1 MNNINIIPIMMYPIH
16 SLHPLSNIKLSIV
29 HIMHITRWTQKVAND
44 GSSPTVIA
52 WNKQARLGK
61 INFSYVFIQHF
72 VKKAQKQKAPLGPFA
87 IPLMTSKVINP
98 LHAARIRVL
107 GRRSG
112 SLLHSYPVPT
122 WWWCGCRRPRGS
134 LAPRAG
140 GRAGRAP

>member
-1 MNNINIIPIMMYPIH
+1 MAIQ
-16 SLHPLSNIKLSIV
+16 KSILEAV
-29 HIMHITRWTQKVAND
+29 GSVALAAKGISDVREDKAEAEQKQKD
-44 GSSPTVIA
+44 IA
-52 WNKQARLGK
+52 
-61 INFSYVFIQHF
+61 S
-72 VKKAQKQKAPLGPFA
+72 KKAQKQKAPLGA
-87 IPLMTSKVINP
+87 LGNSSDDRTVINP